1 MEFLK
6 APRNRYLLG
15 MLLCYLSPILYVYSN
30 RQNEETV
37 SNVICDKKCK
47 HMILSCFLGMSG
59 FTILYES
66 HRIPRS
72 DSTKA
77 CMIALLISIFGVIM
91 TKDTDLFHTFAATIT
106 FTSIFCFICIQSYL
120 TKNRAL
126 WFLLGV
132 QFAVSCYTIWYYK
145 TIEMLFI
152 GEVGMIMNFAI
163 FYLLLHVIS
172 P

>member
-6 APRNRYLLG
+6 DARNRYLLG
-15 MLLCYLSPILYVYSN
+15 MYACYLSPVLYVYWNS
-30 RQNEETV
+30 QNKDTV
-37 SNVICDKKCK
+37 SNIICDEKCK
-47 HMILSCFLGMSG
+47 HMILLCLLGMSG

-77 CMIALLISIFGVIM
+77 CMIALLISLFGVI
-91 TKDTDLFHTFAATIT
+91 TIEEINPFHTLAAAIS
-106 FTSIFCFICIQSYL
+106 FISIMCFICIQSYL
-120 TKNRAL
+120 TKDRVL

-132 QFAVSCYTIWYYK
+132 QFAFAGHSIWTYQ
-145 TIEMLFI
+145 TGNIFT

-163 FYLLLHVIS
+163 FYMILHLIS